1 MKHEGMELINIIDKN
16 FKMVSSSIKQVCT
29 TNQSDCMWLL
39 DPLVRWAKNAYG
51 PDILNKMAHG
61 YVQYCI
67 DVSKEQL
74 NYENNGKYSSHL
86 LTDIKNNLYDDSNN
100 MTPYIW
106 AVILIYAFW
115 PSMVSHIPFFRD
127 DFLNNVAEN
136 GKVLELACGHGV
148 LGLLAADY
156 RKDIHVDGLDISAP
170 AIHIANKLLDA
181 SGMQDR
187 VSFQVKDALDL
198 SKASEGGS
206 YKGIITAMLA
216 EHLENPKILFK
227 ILKHHLAEDGIIYL
241 STALESAQRD
251 HVYEFNNESEPIL
264 MAEEAGL
271 RVEKLISCSSKTN
284 ARQTKFNPRAMAVIL
299 KHK

>member
-1 MKHEGMELINIIDKN
+1 MNEGMKFLDSLMNSV
-16 FKMVSSSIKQVCT
+16 KMVGVGAKDVCDKHDK
-29 TNQSDCMWLL
+29 DCSWLL
-39 DPLVRWAKNAYG
+39 DPLARWSEKAYG
-51 PDILNKMAHG
+51 EEIFLSTAKG
-61 YVQYCI
+61 YAEYSI
-67 DVSKEQL
+67 NVSRAQAI
-74 NYENNGKYSSHL
+74 YEKNGRYMPEL
-86 LTDIKNNLYDDSNN
+86 LDTIKATVYDDEKY
-100 MTPYIW
+100 MVPYMW
-106 AVILIYAFW
+106 AAILIYAFW

-127 DFLNNVAEN
+127 EFLNNVAEN

-170 AIHIANKLLDA
+170 AINIANKLLA
-181 SGMQDR
+181 TSGMQDR

-206 YKGIITAMLA
+206 YKGIIAAMLA
-216 EHLENPKILFK
+216 EHLEDPKILFK
-227 ILKHHLAEDGIIYL
+227 ILKHHLAEDGIIYF
-241 STALESAQRD
+241 STALESFQKD

-284 ARQTKFNPRAMAVIL
+284 TRPTRFNPRAMAMIL
-299 KHK
+299 RHK